1 MRARKPGNSHATL
14 WAIATLAGL
23 LVAAPLGAV
32 IMRALSLDELVESSD
47 RVVVATV
54 LSNESRWND
63 EHTRIYTY
71 TTVRVEEYLKG
82 SGAAGDTLVIRT
94 LGGAVGET
102 GLHVEGA
109 PVFRAG
115 DKEVIFLTAAAPGE
129 ETVGVKGWNQ
139 GRFKVLT
146 HPDTGQEMVVR
157 MMAGTRMVQKDGQN
171 AMGEFSIIRTLNDLR
186 TAVRSRTGKGE

>member
-1 MRARKPGNSHATL
+1 MTHRRESFILSAVLS
-14 WAIATLAGL
+14 IAAGVWLAG
-23 LVAAPLGAV
+23 PLGAV

-94 LGGAVGET
+94 LGGAVGEM
-102 GLHVEGA
+102 GLHIEGA
-109 PVFRAG
+109 PAFRPN
-115 DKEVIFLTAAAPGE
+115 DKEVIFLFSAPGASE
-129 ETVGVKGWNQ
+129 LGVQGWNQ
-139 GRFKVLT
+139 GRFKVLP
-146 HPDTGQEMVVR
+146 HPETGQQMVVR
-157 MMAGTRMVQKDGQN
+157 GLAGTRMVATQ
-171 AMGEFSIIRTLNDLR
+171 GENTGSEFRAIRTLDDLR
-186 TAVRSRTGKGE
+186 TAVRDRLRRED

>member
-1 MRARKPGNSHATL
+1 MRSRKPRNSHTTL
-14 WAIATLAGL
+14 CAVAMLAGL

-63 EHTRIYTY
+63 AHTRIYTY

-94 LGGAVGET
+94 LGGAVGEI

-109 PVFRAG
+109 PVFRPN
-115 DKEVIFLTAAAPGE
+115 DKEVIFLFSAPGASE
-129 ETVGVKGWNQ
+129 LGVQGWNQ
-139 GRFKVLT
+139 GRFKVLP
-146 HPDTGQEMVVR
+146 HPGTGELMVVR
-157 MMAGTRMVQKDGQN
+157 GLAGTRMVATQGKTTGS
-171 AMGEFSIIRTLNDLR
+171 EFRAIRTLDDLR
-186 TAVRSRTGKGE
+186 TAVRTRLRKED